1 MSVRVDEERL
11 LDLVYR
17 TPVEPSLWPQVLE
30 QLSDSVGGAQTWLS
44 ELDAESAAGGG
55 VIARID
61 PAMWQAYADYYY
73 SVNVTAKVDDPQA
86 FLRDWKPRVLT
97 IEDWIDRDLFERS
110 EYYNDFLR
118 PQDIYTGL
126 FVRLA
131 TVGSKVATVSIG
143 RSRAAD
149 FFDAEALATAS
160 RLQPHLIRAYQLGR
174 EVGALRYERDDLAD
188 VLDGCE
194 AGVVLLDADANILFA
209 NRAAARLIRDG
220 RSLASSGRRLVAT
233 HAESTRRLQALVRL
247 ASDPAVARGGS
258 IGIER
263 ADDLRPLQL
272 TVTPARSERVRGVG
286 PTASAIAWVVDL
298 ARRDA
303 PDERTLRDVLK
314 LTAAEARV
322 AARLLTGA
330 SPDETASALDLSVFT
345 VRAHIRRLFEKTG
358 ARRQAELVA
367 LLARL
372 ARPEA

>member
-61 PAMWQAYADYYY
+61 PAMWRAYADYYY

-209 NRAAARLIRDG
+209 NRAAARLIRAG
-220 RSLASSGRRLVAT
+220 RSLA
-233 HAESTRRLQALVRL
+233 
-247 ASDPAVARGGS
+247 
-258 IGIER
+258 
-263 ADDLRPLQL
+263 
-272 TVTPARSERVRGVG
+272 
-286 PTASAIAWVVDL
+286 
-298 ARRDA
+298 
-303 PDERTLRDVLK
+303 
-314 LTAAEARV
+314 
-322 AARLLTGA
+322 
-330 SPDETASALDLSVFT
+330 
-345 VRAHIRRLFEKTG
+345 
-358 ARRQAELVA
+358 
-367 LLARL
+367 
-372 ARPEA
+372 